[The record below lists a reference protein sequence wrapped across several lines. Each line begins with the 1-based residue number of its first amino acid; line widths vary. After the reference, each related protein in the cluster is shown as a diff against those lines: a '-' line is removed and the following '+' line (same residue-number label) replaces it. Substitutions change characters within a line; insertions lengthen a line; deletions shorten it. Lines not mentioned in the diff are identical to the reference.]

1 MESAMPKPFPLA
13 TSNFRAGEM
22 SKHHL
27 PMPKLARSPA
37 VKVANVTY
45 PSLVKCQMK
54 APATKLPMGMT
65 LPIMTK
71 MGAHPLDTATS
82 LPPVGRG

>member
-1 MESAMPKPFPLA
+1 MPHPLPLA
-13 TSNFRAGEM
+13 TSKFRAGDM
-22 SKHHL
+22 SEYHL
-27 PMPKLARSPA
+27 PRPSLARAPA
-37 VKVANVTY
+37 VKVAHVTY
-45 PSLVKCQMK
+45 PSLVKCHTK